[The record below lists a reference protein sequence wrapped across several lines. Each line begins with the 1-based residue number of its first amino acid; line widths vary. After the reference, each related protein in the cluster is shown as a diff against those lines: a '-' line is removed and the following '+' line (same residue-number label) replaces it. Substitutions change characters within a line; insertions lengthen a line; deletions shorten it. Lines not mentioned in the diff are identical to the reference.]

1 MSDTF
6 KNIGN
11 KPVVDGST
19 SSEKAEQTLALAKWT
34 KNATDLQTQETANK
48 ILAITAEVD
57 QEFKNTQDQVNALQN
72 GETFDLMTILEGWFE
87 GKELEAAIKEI
98 QLKSRTK
105 HSLASVPKIG
115 NMSEELVSQFLNNK
129 AGKASA
135 DAKRI
140 VSGTLD
146 IVTGASRKIANDKE
160 INAKRIEEQ
169 ANKITKLWQGQFDN
183 VKLYAWMF
191 DNLITKVQNRV
202 FDHTSRLE
210 NVREDLGRDS
220 VLLDKVSATFQ
231 ARMDLVLRGLKGVCV
246 DGLALENN
254 IETEDDV
261 LNGLEE
267 ALVGL
272 TDAQKGPRITKI
284 SLQKDLLSI
293 MRKRSIDLKAL
304 ALNLQTF
311 YGVLVKGLG
320 SIAAVQADVEFSR
333 TNLMAVLGA
342 TLNTIVEFITTMRV
356 SESAQNVREAYRD
369 AAVNL
374 GSTVES
380 LNELTTQTLTDIST
394 VWDAVIIFVD
404 TQISAK
410 KNTDKNFDL
419 MVNLVTEMDAKLNE
433 QQRRIANA

>member
-1 MSDTF
+1 MTKQIKLSP
-6 KNIGN
+6 
-11 KPVVDGST
+11 KPAVNGT
-19 SSEKAEQTLALAKWT
+19 TTTEKANQTLALAQWT
-34 KNATDLQTQETANK
+34 KEAAEAQAQDTASK
-48 ILAITAEVD
+48 IQAITEEVENGF
-57 QEFKNTQDQVNALQN
+57 QEAQDNIDALKDG
-72 GETFDLMTILEGWFE
+72 GEFDLMTILEGWFD
-87 GKELEAAIKEI
+87 GKDLQEANKEI
-98 QLKSRTK
+98 KAKSGVK
-105 HSLASVPKIG
+105 HTLASVPKIG
-115 NMSEELVSQFLNNK
+115 SMSEQLVSQLLNSK

-135 DAKRI
+135 EAKKV

-160 INAKRIEEQ
+160 LNAQRIEEQ
-169 ANKITKLWQGQFDN
+169 AEKITKLWQGQFDN

-191 DNLITKVQNRV
+191 DNLITKIQNRV

-210 NVREDLGRDS
+210 KVREDLGRDS

-231 ARMDLVLRGLKGVCV
+231 ARMELVLRGLKGACV

-254 IETEDDV
+254 IKDEDKV
-261 LNGLEE
+261 LKDLED

-293 MRKRSIDLKAL
+293 MRKRLIDLKAL

-311 YGVLVKGLG
+311 YGILVKGLG

-333 TNLMAVLGA
+333 SNLMAVLGA

-374 GSTVES
+374 GSSVEA

-410 KNTDKNFDL
+410 QNTDKNFDL